1 MNTSQKM
8 KYFPTFMILLGIV
21 NVLVEISVAVI
32 RILLKVVITEH
43 FVTLYQSLSI
53 IEPYVKMAL
62 ETGIVLLFVVIIIRG
77 KNDLDRV
84 MIVIWGFVTIGVQI
98 LYYISSYYYGMLVN
112 EMMSDLS
119 PYEYG
124 TFYASTHVF
133 KYAPMFIGLIM
144 GIIIT
149 GAVLRDKWLVL
160 ICLILSSGYIAC
172 YGMEDMIPVVLPN
185 GSQLGLVIPALI
197 FHITESVGILLMGLY
212 CKKKYTLHKGE
223 TICSRP

>member
-1 MNTSQKM
+1 M

-21 NVLVEISVAVI
+21 NILVEISVAVI

-43 FVTLYQSLSI
+43 FLTLYRSLSV
-53 IEPYVKMAL
+53 IEPYIKMGM
-62 ETGIVLLFVVIIIRG
+62 EIVIVGIFIFIIFRA
-77 KNDLDRV
+77 KNDLDRS
-84 MIVIWGFVTIGVQI
+84 MIVIWGFVTVGVQI
-98 LYYISSYYYGMLVN
+98 LYYISSHYYGMLVN

-119 PYEYG
+119 PYDYG

-144 GIIIT
+144 GIVIT

-160 ICLILSSGYIAC
+160 ISVLLGAAYIAC
-172 YGMEDMIPVVLPN
+172 YGMEDMIPIALPN

-197 FHITESVGILLMGLY
+197 FHITESAGILLMGIY
-212 CKKKYTLHKGE
+212 CKKRYAVTKGE
-223 TICSRP
+223 TA